1 MFLEQPR
8 SKLMYIYK
16 TTPFPLIEY
25 GQVDYILQWL
35 ALFYTV
41 NKRETT

>member
-8 SKLMYIYK
+8 SKLYK